1 MQLSVA
7 FGFAMS
13 VLFCEFSQAERSPG
27 LYVCAKCGATV
38 RASKLP
44 IHRACDSIERDV
56 ARGIAQPPE
65 PSGPGTELKAIF
77 TSLGIDKLEGCQCNA
92 HAARMNAWGVAGS
105 RQHFDEIVAWLR
117 DGQDQF
123 GWRDKIKAAASA
135 VKSGLLGELRATDK
149 WSDLTGWAD
158 PFPAIVELA
167 IRRAEAKS
175 TTESSSSLSTR
186 DE

>member
-1 MQLSVA
+1 MNCDFVA
-7 FGFAMS
+7 IDEARVS
-13 VLFCEFSQAERSPG
+13 
-27 LYVCAKCGATV
+27 YVCSRCGRVVLGASMPIYAACQRPSRQDATLQY
-38 RASKLP
+38 A
-44 IHRACDSIERDV
+44 AV
-56 ARGIAQPPE
+56 AH
-65 PSGPGTELKAIF
+65 GPGAELKAIF
-77 TSLGIDKLEGCQCNA
+77 SSLGIDKLEGCQCDA
-92 HAARMNAWGVAGS
+92 HVARMNAWGVAGC
-105 RQHFDEIVAWLR
+105 REHFGEIVTWLR

-123 GWRDKIKAAASA
+123 GWRDKLKAAASA

-158 PFPAIVELA
+158 PFPAMVELA